1 MSKKH
6 SDQTLSSASVT
17 QDIVPVDASYEVKEL
32 YVPENKLQLAK
43 TDAESLLTLEI
54 NKVFVFSCLI
64 PKVERQ
70 SNLLLSRSRY
80 SQNTCTV
87 TECILIYFF
96 HLFLRE
102 ITASVFF

>member
-1 MSKKH
+1 M
-6 SDQTLSSASVT
+6 
-17 QDIVPVDASYEVKEL
+17 DASYEVKEL

-64 PKVERQ
+64 AKAERQ
-70 SNLLLSRSRY
+70 SSLLLSRSRY
-80 SQNTCTV
+80 SQNTFTV
-87 TECILIYFF
+87 TECILIDFS

-102 ITASVFF
+102 VTASVFSFIT